1 MGNYKLLIVEDE
13 PFARKG
19 LQSIVDWKSFGIEEI
34 FVAKNGQEGIGIAKL
49 VQPDII
55 LTDIKMPVMD
65 GLQMIKKLREIIGD
79 EVEIAILSGYGEFE
93 YAKMALEYNVVNYL
107 LKPARAEEIKDTF
120 RRIVANIE
128 RKKQIKGNEAIVNN
142 TADVLR
148 SKIIRILVHNNYS
161 EAEDLKKEL
170 EQYGFPFIQSGYVI
184 SGSIVNSKEE
194 NPPQIFDF
202 IRVLQGFLKEIEEKS
217 DLKSIC
223 GSYHDKLVCII
234 NNYNLDEIVEAI
246 NKSFDSLEGK
256 YKEKISVG
264 ISSPFESFKEIHKSY
279 EEAKALSTNNLLPF
293 KNNIQIYGKGTNEF
307 SKNLIAALNIIHEEY
322 MKDLN
327 INYIAERLNVSDSYI
342 MHMFKNEI
350 NTTFNKTLLDVRL
363 KKAQELLL
371 TGKLRV
377 NEVAYAVGFN
387 DEKYFTIIFKKYIGC
402 TPTQFIKNNN
412 A

>member
-1 MGNYKLLIVEDE
+1 M
-13 PFARKG
+13 
-19 LQSIVDWKSFGIEEI
+19 
-34 FVAKNGQEGIGIAKL
+34 
-49 VQPDII
+49 
-55 LTDIKMPVMD
+55 
-65 GLQMIKKLREIIGD
+65 
-79 EVEIAILSGYGEFE
+79 
-93 YAKMALEYNVVNYL
+93 
-107 LKPARAEEIKDTF
+107 
-120 RRIVANIE
+120 
-128 RKKQIKGNEAIVNN
+128 
-142 TADVLR
+142 
-148 SKIIRILVHNNYS
+148 
-161 EAEDLKKEL
+161 
-170 EQYGFPFIQSGYVI
+170 
-184 SGSIVNSKEE
+184 
-194 NPPQIFDF
+194 
-202 IRVLQGFLKEIEEKS
+202 KEIEEKS